1 MYRCFQAL
9 GILNRGGKTE
19 MKKWFL
25 ISALVLL
32 TGCAAVSKW
41 TNAQADCAADPAC
54 LEQAKKYSQV
64 GSAVA
69 SPWGPVAG
77 GAAASC
83 IMFVALGILGLKKK
97 DTKK

>member
-1 MYRCFQAL
+1 
-9 GILNRGGKTE
+9 
-19 MKKWFL
+19 MKKLLLVSAVFL
-25 ISALVLL
+25 FL
-32 TGCAAVSKW
+32 GCAAVSKW
-41 TNAQADCAADPAC
+41 TSAQADCAADPAC

-83 IMFVALGILGLKKK
+83 IMFVALGILGMKKRN
-97 DTKK
+97 KK